1 KINLDSLRNNITI
14 IPQQPDLISGTLRYN
29 LDPFWEHDDAELN
42 ACLRS
47 AGLFNIQRGD
57 DEDKID
63 LDTEVASGGT
73 NFSLGQRQIIA
84 LARAMVR
91 RSKVYILDEA
101 TASVDYK
108 TDAAI
113 QEAIATEFNDMTLII
128 VAHRLQTIMNADKIL
143 VLDARRVVEFDTP
156 QALLAKDGSRFKALV
171 DGSGDKDA
179 LYELARKKGQ
189 GSSSNTK

>member
-1 KINLDSLRNNITI
+1 MV
-14 IPQQPDLISGTLRYN
+14 
-29 LDPFWEHDDAELN
+29 
-42 ACLRS
+42 ACLNQG
-47 AGLFNIQRGD
+47 ANATI
-57 DEDKID
+57 
-63 LDTEVASGGT
+63 V
-73 NFSLGQRQIIA
+73 
-84 LARAMVR
+84 
-91 RSKVYILDEA
+91 DEA

-143 VLDARRVVEFDTP
+143 VLDAGQVVEFDTP

-171 DGSGDKDA
+171 DGSGDRDA

-189 GSSSNTK
+189 GSSSDRK

>member
-1 KINLDSLRNNITI
+1 MNQEVNATI
-14 IPQQPDLISGTLRYN
+14 
-29 LDPFWEHDDAELN
+29 
-42 ACLRS
+42 
-47 AGLFNIQRGD
+47 
-57 DEDKID
+57 
-63 LDTEVASGGT
+63 V
-73 NFSLGQRQIIA
+73 
-84 LARAMVR
+84 
-91 RSKVYILDEA
+91 DEA

-143 VLDARRVVEFDTP
+143 VLDAGRVVEFDTP

-171 DGSGDKDA
+171 DGSGDRDA

-189 GSSSNTK
+189 GTSSDRK